1 MEEMEKFDQALI
13 EYAES
18 VLDDKQS
25 HKKDYQGMEIIIAN
39 LPLIYD
45 KLVAGE
51 TISDI
56 CKSLG
61 ISRSTWYKLAG
72 RNIHFRKLLENAEA
86 EQISQVKKNLVNKC
100 SDRYIQ
106 RQKVLPNGRIVEYED
121 FLPADINAIKFYL
134 LNKAPEEFKEKQEI
148 VVKRKEYIIDIIDT
162 DYQVVEDGEEGKDCE
177 NSK

>member
-1 MEEMEKFDQALI
+1 MEKFDKALI
-13 EYAES
+13 EYSES

-25 HKKDYQGMEIIIAN
+25 HKKDYQGMEVIIAN
-39 LPLIYD
+39 LPVIYD
-45 KLVAGE
+45 KLVQGE
-51 TISDI
+51 TVTNI

-61 ISRSTWYKLAG
+61 ISRRTWYNVAD
-72 RNIHFRKLLENAEA
+72 RNYHFRKLLENAQL
-86 EQISQVKKNLVNKC
+86 EQISQVKKTLVNKC

-148 VVKRKEYIIDIIDT
+148 VVKKKEYVIDIIDT
-162 DYQVVEDGEEGKDCE
+162 DYQVVEDGEDVKDCD